1 MPSGAYV
8 VDLSP
13 EQSVTG
19 AQVRRSVP
27 LPPAGNSGTIDFD
40 DVFLSFSA
48 QPPIEITVRIF
59 GQGTAQLFSNTFDV
73 QRGRTG
79 VGRVIQVG
87 DEAAQITFT
96 PRAGTAQALSAFVE
110 YSTP

>member
-8 VDLSP
+8 VDLHP
-13 EQSVTG
+13 EQSVITPV
-19 AQVRRSVP
+19 QRSVP
-27 LPPAGNSGTIDFD
+27 LPPAGKSGTIDFNA
-40 DVFLSFSA
+40 VFLSFSA
-48 QPPIEITVRIF
+48 EPEVLITVRIF
-59 GQGTAQLFSNTFDV
+59 GQGAAQLFSNTFTV
-73 QRGRTG
+73 QKGRTG

-96 PRAGTAQALSAFVE
+96 PASPTQALSAFVE